1 MKAKIVVKTM
11 SHGKHRSHRSKD
23 AALIVSDFQ
32 NCSIG
37 TELDFSGTMFGHF
50 RPNQQSLA
58 LQGSQVVSSSLP
70 IRAPASRVAVG
81 LGTSSISVVFIFNLD
96 TRVDSIGINEII
108 NKACYASVSSED
120 APSSQVISGLHQ
132 QPFIQ
137 FRRVPGEA
145 FGIALFRSAAGAA
158 RAARALTGVQMFG
171 KVLYAQMDKRTQQ
184 LVEQWKFLRSK
195 ELGAKIAAQGYEIPS
210 NIMELVNNEL
220 SEQVNKAKGLVVE
233 SAALHELRITRFQG
247 LDEIHSLLKVEEDRI
262 QDVLVRKAE
271 EAGKVDKTNAELR
284 ALITQLREQE
294 RLSESIDREAERRE
308 SESKNK
314 RKFEMKTKSLSG
326 NPSVFELRQLV
337 PSDRDALFSS
347 PIDWEGIFNSSRSGG
362 SKSSVIL
369 SLTPWLVRKVK
380 DFIGSYDRELVEYI
394 IRRVRLRTDPTELIT
409 DLRQYI
415 DDEADE
421 LVKQIWSILVF
432 ETARRQHSPSTPIDP
447 GYFVKFVLAGTP
459 PSAAESYVPTP

>member
-1 MKAKIVVKTM
+1 
-11 SHGKHRSHRSKD
+11 
-23 AALIVSDFQ
+23 
-32 NCSIG
+32 
-37 TELDFSGTMFGHF
+37 MFGQI
-50 RPNQQSLA
+50 RQSSQSL
-58 LQGSQVVSSSLP
+58 SLP
-70 IRAPASRVAVG
+70 STQIGISSAGLRSAAPRVAVG
-81 LGTSSISVVFIFNLD
+81 LGTSSISIIFIFNLD
-96 TRVDSIGINEII
+96 TRVDSVAINEMIL
-108 NKACYASVSSED
+108 KASNSNNAAGDAS
-120 APSSQVISGLHQ
+120 SSQVLTGFQ
-132 QPFIQ
+132 QQSFIQ
-137 FRRVPGEA
+137 FRRVPDEA

-158 RAARALTGVQMFG
+158 RATRALTGVQMFG
-171 KVLYAQMDKRTQQ
+171 KVLFAQMDKRTQQ

-195 ELGAKIAAQGYEIPS
+195 ELGARIAAQGYEIPS

-220 SEQVNKAKGLVVE
+220 AEQVNKAKGLVVE
-233 SAALHELRITRFQG
+233 CASTHELRITRFQD
-247 LDEIHSLLKVEEDRI
+247 LDEIQTLFKQEEDRI

-294 RLSESIDREAERRE
+294 RQAESIDREAEKRE

-347 PIDWEGIFNSSRSGG
+347 PIDWEGIFNSARSGG
-362 SKSSVIL
+362 AKSSVIM

-409 DLRQYI
+409 DLRQYV

-432 ETARRQHSPSTPIDP
+432 ETARRQHSPSPPIDAS
-447 GYFVKFVLAGTP
+447 YFVRFVLGGTP
-459 PSAAESYVPTP
+459 PSAGESHGAPTATF